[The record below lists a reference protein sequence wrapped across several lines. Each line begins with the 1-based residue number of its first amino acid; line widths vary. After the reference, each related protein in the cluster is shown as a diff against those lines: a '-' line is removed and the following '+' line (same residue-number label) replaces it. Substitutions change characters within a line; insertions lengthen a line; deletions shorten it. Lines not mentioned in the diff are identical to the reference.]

1 MKNEKSNKHKNH
13 ELINNFKA
21 QNKNQILKTKQISL
35 LSYSRNSPNESKTQ
49 KSTLFNDKKNKKNNS
64 NEIDSL
70 NSSYLQKKNI
80 CTKNLSSSMND
91 IKQSILNTNRRNYK
105 KTNSIN
111 QKSKNN
117 LNEQFELYLKNKYNK
132 YNTLEQAYKIL
143 NEYSK
148 MEFNDNDDFIQR
160 MDNYS
165 SKRRLQE
172 EKINELLKKQKPTLP
187 EDKLI
192 KTFNRLIEDSNRRN
206 ESKNKQICSD
216 DILMNEINHH
226 LKKNKSDKT
235 IIKRDW
241 KVIYN
246 ERFQSKLN
254 NYKQNLEKQRED
266 NLKKKHFEEEN
277 EINEMKRYWRKT
289 ILSPEKL
296 NEITNRLYYKPIWN
310 KLMANMEMY
319 TKKNRELENLT
330 NSTYSSKISKNCTTK
345 NSINKN
351 KNKINNKSEIKKN
364 NYYNYD
370 KNNNF
375 NNNNNYVPLT
385 RVERIIDDFFT
396 DK

>member
-1 MKNEKSNKHKNH
+1 MKNEKSNKHKNQ

-21 QNKNQILKTKQISL
+21 QNKNQILRTKQISL

>member
-1 MKNEKSNKHKNH
+1 MKNEKFNKDKNK
-13 ELINNFKA
+13 ELIKKYNDK
-21 QNKNQILKTKQISL
+21 NKNQILKSKHISL

-49 KSTLFNDKKNKKNNS
+49 KSTLFNEKNNKKNNS
-64 NEIDSL
+64 NETDSL
-70 NSSYLQKKNI
+70 NLSYKKNNI
-80 CTKNLSSSMND
+80 TKNLSSSMND
-91 IKQSILNTNRRNYK
+91 IKQSILNINRKNYK

-111 QKSKNN
+111 KKSKKN

-132 YNTLEQAYKIL
+132 YNRSEQAYKIL

-148 MEFNDNDDFIQR
+148 MEFYDNNDFIQR

-165 SKRRLQE
+165 SKRRLQD

-192 KTFNRLIEDSNRRN
+192 KPFNRLIEDSNRRN
-206 ESKNKQICSD
+206 ELKNKKICSD
-216 DILMNEINHH
+216 DILMNEINNH
-226 LKKNKSDKT
+226 LKKNKSAKN

-266 NLKKKHFEEEN
+266 NLKRKKFEEEN
-277 EINEMKRYWRKT
+277 EMNEMKKYWRKT

-296 NEITNRLYYKPIWN
+296 NEITYRLYYKPISN
-310 KLMANMEMY
+310 KLMANMEMFK
-319 TKKNRELENLT
+319 KKNKELENLT
-330 NSTYSSKISKNCTTK
+330 NSTCSSKISKNYKTTK
-345 NSINKN
+345 NTINKIQ
-351 KNKINNKSEIKKN
+351 KNK
-364 NYYNYD
+364 YYNDYY
-370 KNNNF
+370 NNN
-375 NNNNNYVPLT
+375 NDYNYNNNYVPLT

>member
-1 MKNEKSNKHKNH
+1 MRNAKFNKQTNK
-13 ELINNFKA
+13 ELIKNYKDK
-21 QNKNQILKTKQISL
+21 NKNQILKTKQISL

-49 KSTLFNDKKNKKNNS
+49 KSTLFNEKNNKKNNS
-64 NEIDSL
+64 NDIDSL
-70 NSSYLQKKNI
+70 NLSYLQKKNI
-80 CTKNLSSSMND
+80 STKNFSSSMND
-91 IKQSILNTNRRNYK
+91 IKQSILKTKRKNYK

-111 QKSKNN
+111 KQSNHN

-165 SKRRLQE
+165 SKKRLQE

-187 EDKLI
+187 EEKLI

-206 ESKNKQICSD
+206 ESKKKQLCSD
-216 DILMNEINHH
+216 DIIMNEINHH
-226 LKKNKSDKT
+226 LKKNKSEKT

-241 KVIYN
+241 KEIYN

-266 NLKKKHFEEEN
+266 NLKRKKCEEEN
-277 EINEMKRYWRKT
+277 EINEMKKYWRKT
-289 ILSPEKL
+289 VLSPEKL
-296 NEITNRLYYKPIWN
+296 NEITNRLYYKPISN
-310 KLMANMEMY
+310 KLMANMEMFK
-319 TKKNRELENLT
+319 KKNRELENLT
-330 NSTYSSKISKNCTTK
+330 NSTCSSKINKNYSTK
-345 NSINKN
+345 NSINK
-351 KNKINNKSEIKKN
+351 IKKDN
-364 NYYNYD
+364 FFNYD
-370 KNNNF
+370 KNNNY
-375 NNNNNYVPLT
+375 NNNNYVPLT

>member
-1 MKNEKSNKHKNH
+1 
-13 ELINNFKA
+13 
-21 QNKNQILKTKQISL
+21 
-35 LSYSRNSPNESKTQ
+35 
-49 KSTLFNDKKNKKNNS
+49 
-64 NEIDSL
+64 
-70 NSSYLQKKNI
+70 
-80 CTKNLSSSMND
+80 MND
-91 IKQSILNTNRRNYK
+91 IKQSILKTKRKKYK

-111 QKSKNN
+111 KQSNHN

-266 NLKKKHFEEEN
+266 NLKKKTF
-277 EINEMKRYWRKT
+277 
-289 ILSPEKL
+289 
-296 NEITNRLYYKPIWN
+296 
-310 KLMANMEMY
+310 
-319 TKKNRELENLT
+319 
-330 NSTYSSKISKNCTTK
+330 
-345 NSINKN
+345 
-351 KNKINNKSEIKKN
+351 
-364 NYYNYD
+364 
-370 KNNNF
+370 
-375 NNNNNYVPLT
+375 
-385 RVERIIDDFFT
+385 
-396 DK
+396 

>member
-1 MKNEKSNKHKNH
+1 MKNEKFNKDKNK
-13 ELINNFKA
+13 ELIKKYNDK
-21 QNKNQILKTKQISL
+21 NKNQILKSKHISL

-49 KSTLFNDKKNKKNNS
+49 KSTLFNEKNNKKNNS
-64 NEIDSL
+64 NETDSL
-70 NSSYLQKKNI
+70 NLSYKKNNI
-80 CTKNLSSSMND
+80 TKNLSSSMND
-91 IKQSILNTNRRNYK
+91 IKQSILNINRKNYK

-111 QKSKNN
+111 KKSKHN

-132 YNTLEQAYKIL
+132 YNRSEQAYKIL

-148 MEFNDNDDFIQR
+148 MEFYDNNDFIQR

-165 SKRRLQE
+165 SKRRLQD

-206 ESKNKQICSD
+206 ELKNKKICSD
-216 DILMNEINHH
+216 DILMNEINNH
-226 LKKNKSDKT
+226 LKKNKSEKT

-241 KVIYN
+241 KEIYN

-266 NLKKKHFEEEN
+266 NLKRKKFEEEN
-277 EINEMKRYWRKT
+277 EINEMKKYWRKT

-296 NEITNRLYYKPIWN
+296 NEITYRLYYKPISN
-310 KLMANMEMY
+310 KLMANMEMFK
-319 TKKNRELENLT
+319 KKNRELENLT
-330 NSTYSSKISKNCTTK
+330 NSTCSSKINKNYSTK
-345 NSINKN
+345 NSINK
-351 KNKINNKSEIKKN
+351 IKKDN
-364 NYYNYD
+364 FFNYD
-370 KNNNF
+370 KNNNY
-375 NNNNNYVPLT
+375 NNNNYVPLT